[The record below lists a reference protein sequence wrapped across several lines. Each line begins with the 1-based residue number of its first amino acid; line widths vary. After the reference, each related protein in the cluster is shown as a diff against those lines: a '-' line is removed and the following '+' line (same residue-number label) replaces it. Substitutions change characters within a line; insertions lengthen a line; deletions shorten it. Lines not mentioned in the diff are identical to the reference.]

1 MLPIWLTVSVYL
13 LTFSSNLLWGLL
25 LEERMTTP
33 VIKFKSVGFSRPTFI
48 RSQHK
53 GYVIKSE
60 ILKDIDLTI
69 TEGSRVALMGLNGAG
84 KTTLLQLMG
93 GILVPTK
100 GSIQTNGKISTML
113 TSSIGIKDIA
123 TGYENIKIMA
133 TLMGIEHHLF
143 PDVRKFVEDF
153 TGLGEKL
160 KSPVKTYS
168 NGMRTRLGF
177 AIATYLDPDI
187 FLIDEVISAGDE
199 VFRAKAKQ
207 RIQDIMMSSGIVVL
221 ASHGIGVLRQFCNKA
236 LLMDQGSVLFY
247 GDLEEGIVEFRK
259 MQQLLKSETQS

>member
-1 MLPIWLTVSVYL
+1 
-13 LTFSSNLLWGLL
+13 
-25 LEERMTTP
+25 MTTP